1 MKVLVIGSV
10 YPRFQEDAEVPWL
23 RTSISHLK
31 KAGVE
36 IQVLAPSYKG
46 LKSHNIDGTHVNRFR
61 YAPANWEILT
71 HEEGAPSK
79 MASKPWL
86 QLLAIPYIINGFI
99 QCLRICRKWRPDV
112 IHAHWPFPHA
122 YIALGA
128 AKLFRI
134 PLVLNFHGAELL
146 LIRKKKWV
154 KPLLKFAIGQA
165 QAVFA
170 NSSFTASKIKA
181 LRDVNVEWSPYGTT
195 LEERR
200 GARDERRQL
209 NKASV
214 APNVVGHD
222 QADQLGLERSDNP
235 KTKEGES
242 LPLASA
248 ANAASA
254 TPSSGDNRIK
264 RESRPTKLGMIE
276 PNCWDSVPTPQLPV
290 PHPVNGKF
298 KILFVGRHIERK
310 GIRYLIEAAKYLPTD
325 KFEIRIV
332 GGGDLTE
339 QLKQQ
344 AALLDERR
352 ETKDE
357 RDVIL
362 NERED
367 NLKRRESQPCLHGY
381 DRASK
386 VGATP
391 HPVNFSGVEGSPAS
405 IIFTGKLSPEALA
418 NEYKTANVFVLPA
431 IVDSKGDTEGLGVV
445 LIEAM
450 ELGLPIV
457 ASNVGGIPDVVID
470 GESGILVPEKDPVAL
485 ANAFKRLEANP
496 ALIENLL
503 AGARK
508 RIDECFTWDGIIER
522 QIEVYKRVVDSRK

>member
-23 RTSISHLK
+23 RTSVAHLK
-31 KAGVE
+31 KAGIE
-36 IQVLAPSYKG
+36 IQVLAPAYKG
-46 LKSHNIDGTHVNRFR
+46 LKSHDIDGTHVNRFR

-86 QLLAIPYIINGFI
+86 QLLAIPYIINGFF
-99 QCLRICRKWRPDV
+99 QCIRICRKWRPDV

-165 QAVFA
+165 QAIFA
-170 NSSFTASKIKA
+170 NSSFTAGKIKA
-181 LRDVNVEWSPYGTT
+181 LRNVDVEWSPYGTT
-195 LEERR
+195 LETNKDESNASCHPER
-200 GARDERRQL
+200 
-209 NKASV
+209 
-214 APNVVGHD
+214 NVVKSKD
-222 QADQLGLERSDNP
+222 P
-235 KTKEGES
+235 VT
-242 LPLASA
+242 
-248 ANAASA
+248 
-254 TPSSGDNRIK
+254 I
-264 RESRPTKLGMIE
+264 
-276 PNCWDSVPTPQLPV
+276 V

-310 GIRYLIEAAKYLPTD
+310 GICYLIEAAKYLPRD

-332 GGGDLTE
+332 GVGDLTE

-344 AALLDERR
+344 VALLDERQK
-352 ETKDE
+352 TKDE

-362 NERED
+362 S
-367 NLKRRESQPCLHGY
+367 ES
-381 DRASK
+381 
-386 VGATP
+386 
-391 HPVNFSGVEGSPAS
+391 EGSSQGNQPAD
-405 IIFTGKLSPEALA
+405 IIFTGKLSPEDLA

-431 IVDSKGDTEGLGVV
+431 IVDHKGDTEGLGVV

-457 ASNVGGIPDVVID
+457 ASNVGGIPDVVVD
-470 GESGILVPEKDPVAL
+470 GKSGILVPEKDPVAL
-485 ANAFKRLEANP
+485 ADAFKRLEAD
-496 ALIENLL
+496 ATLIQKLL

-508 RIDECFTWDGIIER
+508 RIEECFTWDGIIER
-522 QIEVYKRVVDSRK
+522 QIEVYKKVVES

>member
-10 YPRFQEDAEVPWL
+10 YPRFHEDAEVPWL
-23 RTSISHLK
+23 RTSIAHLK

-46 LKSHNIDGTHVNRFR
+46 LKSHDIDGTHVNRFR
-61 YAPANWEILT
+61 YAPASWEILT

-99 QCLRICRKWRPDV
+99 QCIRICHKWHPDV

-128 AKLFRI
+128 AKLFKI
-134 PLVLNFHGAELL
+134 PLALNFHGAELL

-181 LRDVNVEWSPYGTT
+181 LRNVDVEWSPYGTT
-195 LEERR
+195 LEEK
-200 GARDERRQL
+200 GERDVILSEA
-209 NKASV
+209 KDPV
-214 APNVVGHD
+214 AVT
-222 QADQLGLERSDNP
+222 S
-235 KTKEGES
+235 
-242 LPLASA
+242 
-248 ANAASA
+248 
-254 TPSSGDNRIK
+254 
-264 RESRPTKLGMIE
+264 
-276 PNCWDSVPTPQLPV
+276 
-290 PHPVNGKF
+290 HPVNGKF

-310 GIRYLIEAAKYLPTD
+310 GITYLIEAAKYLPAD

-332 GGGDLTE
+332 GVGDLTE

-344 AALLDERR
+344 AAA
-352 ETKDE
+352 TQN
-357 RDVIL
+357 VIL
-362 NERED
+362 SE
-367 NLKRRESQPCLHGY
+367 C
-381 DRASK
+381 
-386 VGATP
+386 
-391 HPVNFSGVEGSPAS
+391 EGSSHGNQPAD

-457 ASNVGGIPDVVID
+457 ASNVGGIPDVVVD
-470 GESGILVPEKDPVAL
+470 GKSGILVQEKNPVAL
-485 ANAFKRLEANP
+485 ADAFKRLAADP
-496 ALIENLL
+496 LLIKELL
-503 AGARK
+503 AGARN
-508 RIDECFTWDGIIER
+508 RIDECFTWDGIIKR
-522 QIEVYKRVVDSRK
+522 QIEVYNKVIRSGK

>member
-10 YPRFQEDAEVPWL
+10 YPRFQEDSEVPWL
-23 RTSISHLK
+23 RSSIEHLK

-46 LKSHNIDGTHVNRFR
+46 LKSHDIDGTHVNRFR
-61 YAPANWEILT
+61 YAPAAWEILT

-128 AKLFRI
+128 AKLFKI

-154 KPLLKFAIGQA
+154 KPLLKFAIGRA

-181 LRDVNVEWSPYGTT
+181 LKNVNVEWSPYGTT
-195 LEERR
+195 LE
-200 GARDERRQL
+200 
-209 NKASV
+209 
-214 APNVVGHD
+214 
-222 QADQLGLERSDNP
+222 
-235 KTKEGES
+235 
-242 LPLASA
+242 
-248 ANAASA
+248 
-254 TPSSGDNRIK
+254 
-264 RESRPTKLGMIE
+264 
-276 PNCWDSVPTPQLPV
+276 
-290 PHPVNGKF
+290 
-298 KILFVGRHIERK
+298 
-310 GIRYLIEAAKYLPTD
+310 
-325 KFEIRIV
+325 
-332 GGGDLTE
+332 
-339 QLKQQ
+339 
-344 AALLDERR
+344 
-352 ETKDE
+352 TKDNSG
-357 RDVIL
+357 VIL

-391 HPVNFSGVEGSPAS
+391 HPVTITPHAVNGKFKILFVGRHIERKGIRYLIEAAKYLPRDKFEIRIVGGGDLTEQLKKQAALLDERRETKDERTQSAS
-405 IIFTGKLSPEALA
+405 IIFTGKLSPEDLA
-418 NEYKTANVFVLPA
+418 NEYRTANVFTLPA

-470 GESGILVPEKDPVAL
+470 GESGILVPEKDPEAL
-485 ANAFKRLEANP
+485 ADAFKRLEENP
-496 ALIENLL
+496 SLIEKLL
-503 AGARK
+503 VGARK
-508 RIDECFTWDGIIER
+508 RINECFTWNGIIER
-522 QIEVYKRVVDSRK
+522 QIDVYNKVINQY

>member
-23 RTSISHLK
+23 RTSIAHLK

-36 IQVLAPSYKG
+36 IQVLAPAYKG
-46 LKSHNIDGTHVNRFR
+46 LKSHDIDGTHVNRFR
-61 YAPANWEILT
+61 YAPASWEILT

-79 MASKPWL
+79 MASKPLL
-86 QLLAIPYIINGFI
+86 QLLAIPYIINGFF
-99 QCLRICRKWRPDV
+99 QCIRICRKWHPDV

-128 AKLFRI
+128 AKLFKI

-165 QAVFA
+165 QAIFA
-170 NSSFTASKIKA
+170 NSSFTAGKIKA
-181 LRDVNVEWSPYGTT
+181 LRNVNVEWSPYGTT
-195 LEERR
+195 LETSRLQGECRNGKFICR
-200 GARDERRQL
+200 YDRTAAPDAEGVKDERRET
-209 NKASV
+209 KA
-214 APNVVGHD
+214 
-222 QADQLGLERSDNP
+222 
-235 KTKEGES
+235 
-242 LPLASA
+242 
-248 ANAASA
+248 
-254 TPSSGDNRIK
+254 
-264 RESRPTKLGMIE
+264 
-276 PNCWDSVPTPQLPV
+276 QLPV

-310 GIRYLIEAAKYLPTD
+310 GICYLIEAAKHVPRD

-332 GGGDLTE
+332 GVGDLTE

-352 ETKDE
+352 KTKDE
-357 RDVIL
+357 RTQ
-362 NERED
+362 
-367 NLKRRESQPCLHGY
+367 S
-381 DRASK
+381 
-386 VGATP
+386 
-391 HPVNFSGVEGSPAS
+391 AS
-405 IIFTGKLSPEALA
+405 IIFTGKLSPEDLA
-418 NEYKTANVFVLPA
+418 NEYKTANVFTLPA
-431 IVDSKGDTEGLGVV
+431 IVDHKGDTEGLGVV

-457 ASNVGGIPDVVID
+457 ASNVGGIPDVVVD

-485 ANAFKRLEANP
+485 ADAFKRLEADP
-496 ALIENLL
+496 TLIQKLL

-508 RIDECFTWDGIIER
+508 RIEECFTWDGIIER
-522 QIEVYKRVVDSRK
+522 QIEVYKRLQQ

>member
-10 YPRFQEDAEVPWL
+10 YPRFQEDSEVPWL
-23 RTSISHLK
+23 RSSIEHLK

-46 LKSHNIDGTHVNRFR
+46 LKSHDIDGTHVNRFR
-61 YAPANWEILT
+61 YAPAAWEILT

-128 AKLFRI
+128 AKLFKI

-154 KPLLKFAIGQA
+154 KPLLKFAIGRA

-170 NSSFTASKIKA
+170 NSSFTAGKIKA
-181 LRDVNVEWSPYGTT
+181 IRNVNVEWSPYGTT
-195 LEERR
+195 LE
-200 GARDERRQL
+200 
-209 NKASV
+209 
-214 APNVVGHD
+214 
-222 QADQLGLERSDNP
+222 
-235 KTKEGES
+235 
-242 LPLASA
+242 
-248 ANAASA
+248 
-254 TPSSGDNRIK
+254 
-264 RESRPTKLGMIE
+264 
-276 PNCWDSVPTPQLPV
+276 
-290 PHPVNGKF
+290 
-298 KILFVGRHIERK
+298 
-310 GIRYLIEAAKYLPTD
+310 
-325 KFEIRIV
+325 
-332 GGGDLTE
+332 
-339 QLKQQ
+339 
-344 AALLDERR
+344 
-352 ETKDE
+352 TKDNSG
-357 RDVIL
+357 VIL

-391 HPVNFSGVEGSPAS
+391 HPVTITPHAVNGKFKILFVGRHIERKGIRYLIEAAKYLPKDKFEIRIVGGGDLTEQLKQQAALLDERRETKDERTQSAS
-405 IIFTGKLSPEALA
+405 IIFTGKLSPEDLA
-418 NEYKTANVFVLPA
+418 NEYRTANVFTLPA

-470 GESGILVPEKDPVAL
+470 GESGILVPEKDPEAL
-485 ANAFKRLEANP
+485 ADAFKRLEENP
-496 ALIENLL
+496 SLIEKLL
-503 AGARK
+503 VGARK
-508 RIDECFTWDGIIER
+508 RINECFTWNGIIER
-522 QIEVYKRVVDSRK
+522 QIDVYNKVINQY

>member
-23 RTSISHLK
+23 RTSIAHLK

-36 IQVLAPSYKG
+36 IQVLAPAYKG
-46 LKSHNIDGTHVNRFR
+46 LKSHDIDGTHVNRFR
-61 YAPANWEILT
+61 YAPASWEILT

-86 QLLAIPYIINGFI
+86 QLLAIPYIINGFF
-99 QCLRICRKWRPDV
+99 QCIRICRKWRPDV

-128 AKLFRI
+128 AKLYKI

-165 QAVFA
+165 QAIFA
-170 NSSFTASKIKA
+170 NSSFTAGKIKA
-181 LRDVNVEWSPYGTT
+181 LRNVDVEWSPYGTT
-195 LEERR
+195 LE
-200 GARDERRQL
+200 GA
-209 NKASV
+209 
-214 APNVVGHD
+214 
-222 QADQLGLERSDNP
+222 
-235 KTKEGES
+235 S

-248 ANAASA
+248 ADAASA
-254 TPSSGDNRIK
+254 TPSSG
-264 RESRPTKLGMIE
+264 G
-276 PNCWDSVPTPQLPV
+276 TPQRPE
-290 PHPVNGKF
+290 PHAINNKF

-310 GIRYLIEAAKYLPTD
+310 GICYLIEAAKYLPRD

-332 GGGDLTE
+332 GVGDLTE

-344 AALLDERR
+344 AAAVND
-352 ETKDE
+352 
-357 RDVIL
+357 
-362 NERED
+362 
-367 NLKRRESQPCLHGY
+367 
-381 DRASK
+381 
-386 VGATP
+386 GA
-391 HPVNFSGVEGSPAS
+391 E
-405 IIFTGKLSPEALA
+405 IIFTGKLSPEDLA
-418 NEYKTANVFVLPA
+418 NEYKTANVFTLPA
-431 IVDSKGDTEGLGVV
+431 IVDHKGDTEGLGVV

-457 ASNVGGIPDVVID
+457 ASNVGGIPDVVVD

-485 ANAFKRLEANP
+485 ADAFKCLEADP
-496 ALIENLL
+496 TLIQKLL

-508 RIDECFTWDGIIER
+508 RIEECFTWDGIIER
-522 QIEVYKRVVDSRK
+522 QIEVYKRLQQ

>member
-23 RTSISHLK
+23 RTSIAHLK

-36 IQVLAPSYKG
+36 IQVLAPAYKG
-46 LKSHNIDGTHVNRFR
+46 LKSHDIDGTHVNRFR
-61 YAPANWEILT
+61 YAPASWEILT

-86 QLLAIPYIINGFI
+86 QLLAIPYIINGFF
-99 QCLRICRKWRPDV
+99 QCIRICRKWRPDV

-128 AKLFRI
+128 AKLFKI

-165 QAVFA
+165 QAIFA
-170 NSSFTASKIKA
+170 NSSFTAGKIKA
-181 LRDVNVEWSPYGTT
+181 LRNVNVEWSPYGTT
-195 LEERR
+195 LET
-200 GARDERRQL
+200 RDESGVIL
-209 NKASV
+209 S
-214 APNVVGHD
+214 
-222 QADQLGLERSDNP
+222 E
-235 KTKEGES
+235 TKD
-242 LPLASA
+242 PV
-248 ANAASA
+248 
-254 TPSSGDNRIK
+254 TI
-264 RESRPTKLGMIE
+264 
-276 PNCWDSVPTPQLPV
+276 V

-310 GIRYLIEAAKYLPTD
+310 GICYLIEAAKHLPRD

-332 GGGDLTE
+332 GVGDLTE

-344 AALLDERR
+344 AALLNERR

-357 RDVIL
+357 RT
-362 NERED
+362 
-367 NLKRRESQPCLHGY
+367 QP
-381 DRASK
+381 A
-386 VGATP
+386 
-391 HPVNFSGVEGSPAS
+391 N
-405 IIFTGKLSPEALA
+405 IIFTGKLSPEDLA
-418 NEYKTANVFVLPA
+418 NEYKTANVFTLPA
-431 IVDSKGDTEGLGVV
+431 IVDHKGDTEGLGVV

-457 ASNVGGIPDVVID
+457 ASNVGGIPDVVVD

-485 ANAFKRLEANP
+485 ADAFKRLEADP
-496 ALIENLL
+496 TLIQKLL

-508 RIDECFTWDGIIER
+508 RIEECFTWDGIIER
-522 QIEVYKRVVDSRK
+522 QIEVYKRLQQ

>member
-23 RTSISHLK
+23 RTSIAHLK

-36 IQVLAPSYKG
+36 IQVLAPAYKG
-46 LKSHNIDGTHVNRFR
+46 LKSHDIDGTHVNRFR
-61 YAPANWEILT
+61 YAPASWEILT

-86 QLLAIPYIINGFI
+86 QLLAIPYIINGFF
-99 QCLRICRKWRPDV
+99 QCIRICRKWRPDV

-170 NSSFTASKIKA
+170 NSSFTAGKIKA
-181 LRDVNVEWSPYGTT
+181 LRNVDVEWSPYGTT
-195 LEERR
+195 LETSRLQGECRNGKFICR
-200 GARDERRQL
+200 YDRTAAPDAEGVKDEQL
-209 NKASV
+209 
-214 APNVVGHD
+214 
-222 QADQLGLERSDNP
+222 
-235 KTKEGES
+235 T
-242 LPLASA
+242 
-248 ANAASA
+248 
-254 TPSSGDNRIK
+254 
-264 RESRPTKLGMIE
+264 
-276 PNCWDSVPTPQLPV
+276 V

-310 GIRYLIEAAKYLPTD
+310 GICYLIEAAKYLPKD

-332 GGGDLTE
+332 GVGDLTE

-357 RDVIL
+357 RTQ
-362 NERED
+362 
-367 NLKRRESQPCLHGY
+367 S
-381 DRASK
+381 
-386 VGATP
+386 
-391 HPVNFSGVEGSPAS
+391 AS

-431 IVDSKGDTEGLGVV
+431 IVDHKGDTEGLGVV

-457 ASNVGGIPDVVID
+457 ASNVGGIPDVVVD

-485 ANAFKRLEANP
+485 ADAFKRLEANP
-496 ALIENLL
+496 TLIQKLL

-522 QIEVYKRVVDSRK
+522 QVEVYKRLQRS

>member
-46 LKSHNIDGTHVNRFR
+46 LKSHDIDGTRVNRFR

-181 LRDVNVEWSPYGTT
+181 IRDVNVEWSPYGTT
-195 LEERR
+195 LETKDNSGVILNGE
-200 GARDERRQL
+200 AVRD
-209 NKASV
+209 
-214 APNVVGHD
+214 
-222 QADQLGLERSDNP
+222 
-235 KTKEGES
+235 
-242 LPLASA
+242 
-248 ANAASA
+248 
-254 TPSSGDNRIK
+254 
-264 RESRPTKLGMIE
+264 
-276 PNCWDSVPTPQLPV
+276 PV
-290 PHPVNGKF
+290 TVSPHPVNSKF

-310 GIRYLIEAAKYLPTD
+310 GIRYLIEAAKYLSTD

-339 QLKQQ
+339 QLKKQ
-344 AALLDERR
+344 AALLDE
-352 ETKDE
+352 
-357 RDVIL
+357 
-362 NERED
+362 N
-367 NLKRRESQPCLHGY
+367 SQP
-381 DRASK
+381 A
-386 VGATP
+386 
-391 HPVNFSGVEGSPAS
+391 N
-405 IIFTGKLSPEALA
+405 IIFTGKLSPEDLA
-418 NEYKTANVFVLPA
+418 NEYRTANVFTLPA

-485 ANAFKRLEANP
+485 ADAFKRLEADP
-496 ALIENLL
+496 ALIEQLL

-508 RIDECFTWDGIIER
+508 RISECFTWDIIIER
-522 QIEVYKRVVDSRK
+522 QVEVYKRVVGTKR

>member
-23 RTSISHLK
+23 RTSIAHLK

-36 IQVLAPSYKG
+36 IQVLAPAYKG
-46 LKSHNIDGTHVNRFR
+46 LKSHDIDGTHVNRFR
-61 YAPANWEILT
+61 YAPASWEILT

-86 QLLAIPYIINGFI
+86 QLLAIPYIINGFF
-99 QCLRICRKWRPDV
+99 QCIRICRKWRPDV

-128 AKLFRI
+128 AKLFKI

-165 QAVFA
+165 QAIFA
-170 NSSFTASKIKA
+170 NSSFAAGKIKA
-181 LRDVNVEWSPYGTT
+181 LRNVDVEWSPYGTT
-195 LEERR
+195 LE
-200 GARDERRQL
+200 D
-209 NKASV
+209 NKNESGV
-214 APNVVGHD
+214 I
-222 QADQLGLERSDNP
+222 LSE
-235 KTKEGES
+235 TKD
-242 LPLASA
+242 PV
-248 ANAASA
+248 
-254 TPSSGDNRIK
+254 TI
-264 RESRPTKLGMIE
+264 
-276 PNCWDSVPTPQLPV
+276 V

-310 GIRYLIEAAKYLPTD
+310 GICYLIEAAKHLPRD

-332 GGGDLTE
+332 GVGDLTE

-344 AALLDERR
+344 AAAVND
-352 ETKDE
+352 
-357 RDVIL
+357 
-362 NERED
+362 
-367 NLKRRESQPCLHGY
+367 
-381 DRASK
+381 
-386 VGATP
+386 GA
-391 HPVNFSGVEGSPAS
+391 E
-405 IIFTGKLSPEALA
+405 IIFTGKLSPEDLA
-418 NEYKTANVFVLPA
+418 NEYKTANVFTLPA
-431 IVDSKGDTEGLGVV
+431 IVDHKGDTEGLGVV

-457 ASNVGGIPDVVID
+457 ASNVGGIPDVVVD

-485 ANAFKRLEANP
+485 ADAFKRLEADP
-496 ALIENLL
+496 TLIQKLL

-508 RIDECFTWDGIIER
+508 RIEECFTWDGIIER
-522 QIEVYKRVVDSRK
+522 QIEVYKRLQQ

>member
-23 RTSISHLK
+23 RTSIAHLK

-36 IQVLAPSYKG
+36 IQVLAPAYKG
-46 LKSHNIDGTHVNRFR
+46 LKSHDIDGTHVNRFR
-61 YAPANWEILT
+61 YAPASWEILT

-86 QLLAIPYIINGFI
+86 QLLAIPYIINGFF
-99 QCLRICRKWRPDV
+99 QCIRICRKWRPDV

-128 AKLFRI
+128 AKLFKI

-165 QAVFA
+165 QAIFA
-170 NSSFTASKIKA
+170 NSSFTAGKIKA
-181 LRDVNVEWSPYGTT
+181 LRNVNVEWSPYGTT
-195 LEERR
+195 LEDNK
-200 GARDERRQL
+200 DESGVIL
-209 NKASV
+209 S
-214 APNVVGHD
+214 
-222 QADQLGLERSDNP
+222 E
-235 KTKEGES
+235 TKD
-242 LPLASA
+242 PV
-248 ANAASA
+248 
-254 TPSSGDNRIK
+254 TI
-264 RESRPTKLGMIE
+264 
-276 PNCWDSVPTPQLPV
+276 V

-310 GIRYLIEAAKYLPTD
+310 GICYLIEAAKHLPRD

-332 GGGDLTE
+332 GVGDLTE

-344 AALLDERR
+344 AAAVND
-352 ETKDE
+352 
-357 RDVIL
+357 
-362 NERED
+362 
-367 NLKRRESQPCLHGY
+367 
-381 DRASK
+381 
-386 VGATP
+386 GA
-391 HPVNFSGVEGSPAS
+391 E
-405 IIFTGKLSPEALA
+405 IIFTGKLSPEDLA
-418 NEYKTANVFVLPA
+418 NEYKTANVFTLPA
-431 IVDSKGDTEGLGVV
+431 IVDHKGDTEGLGVV

-457 ASNVGGIPDVVID
+457 ASNVGGIPDVVVD

-485 ANAFKRLEANP
+485 ADAFKRLEADP
-496 ALIENLL
+496 TLIQKLL

-508 RIDECFTWDGIIER
+508 RIEECFTWDGIIER
-522 QIEVYKRVVDSRK
+522 QIEVYKRLQQ